1 MNATFEQKELLLSLT
16 NLLPSLVVKNG
27 INSESRSD
35 LEKMKVIG
43 LSLAEQMRLN
53 KSIDFEKENNAIS
66 AILNKYIPEP
76 KLKIKTL
83 SR

>member
-35 LEKMKVIG
+35 LEKMEVIG
-43 LSLAEQMRLN
+43 LRLTEQMRLN
-53 KSIDFEKENNAIS
+53 EPIDFEKESNTVS

-83 SR
+83 SH